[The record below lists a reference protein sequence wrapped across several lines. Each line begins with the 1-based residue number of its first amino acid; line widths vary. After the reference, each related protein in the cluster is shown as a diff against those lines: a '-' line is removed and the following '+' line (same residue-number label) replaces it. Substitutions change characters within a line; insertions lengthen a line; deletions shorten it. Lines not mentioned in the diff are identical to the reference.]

1 MKEQNSEFT
10 FPYHM
15 KSKENKFVILID
27 DDPVTNVINTR
38 LIQKYF
44 TFKVNVFTDP
54 TEALGR
60 LKHWAYLESQEFPD
74 IIFLDIN
81 MPDMDGWDFLE
92 AFQNFPP
99 EIQQRCQ
106 VIILTSSIDFYDIKK
121 SRTYSSV
128 KDFISK
134 PLTPEKLRLL

>member
-1 MKEQNSEFT
+1 
-10 FPYHM
+10 M
-15 KSKENKFVILID
+15 KSKENKFVLLID

-60 LKHWAYLESQEFPD
+60 LKYWANLESQEFPD

-81 MPDMDGWDFLE
+81 MPDVDGWDFLE

-106 VIILTSSIDFYDIKK
+106 VIILTSSIDFSDIKK
-121 SRTYSSV
+121 SKTYSSV

-134 PLTPEKLRLL
+134 PLTPEK

>member
-1 MKEQNSEFT
+1 
-10 FPYHM
+10 M
-15 KSKENKFVILID
+15 KSNENKSVLLID

-60 LKHWAYLESQEFPD
+60 LKDLANLESQEFPD

-81 MPDMDGWDFLE
+81 MPDVDGWDFLE
-92 AFQNFPP
+92 AFQNFPT
-99 EIQQRCQ
+99 EIQHRCQ
-106 VIILTSSIDFYDIKK
+106 VIILTSSIDFCDIKK

-134 PLTPEKLRLL
+134 PLTLEKIRLL

>member
-1 MKEQNSEFT
+1 
-10 FPYHM
+10 M
-15 KSKENKFVILID
+15 KSKENKFVLLID

-60 LKHWAYLESQEFPD
+60 LKYWANLESQEFPD

-81 MPDMDGWDFLE
+81 MPDVDGWDFLE

-106 VIILTSSIDFYDIKK
+106 VIILTSSIDFSDIKK